1 MLLGLGLFGIIVGF
15 CSGFFGIGGGTVLV
29 PALIYAGYDIKVA
42 IGISV
47 MQMVMGSLF
56 GSYINHKHGKLE
68 LGHGLYLGLGAL
80 AGASFSGA
88 IVTALPRVALLI
100 IFSLILAMSIYKFF
114 TAPIE
119 PKAEPNRSR
128 ILLFCVGLGIGLIAI
143 SVGTGGAVFLTPI
156 LVGFLNWE
164 IKQAV
169 STSLFFVIFGSI
181 SGFISL
187 SAHGLVDYTDGFIVG
202 VGSLVGVYFGVKQ
215 SHIVDKKIQK
225 KLLLVLYC
233 VLLALTIN
241 KIFQS

>member
-1 MLLGLGLFGIIVGF
+1 MVIGLGLFGIVVGF

-47 MQMVMGSLF
+47 VQMVMGSLF
-56 GSYINHKHGKLE
+56 GSYLNYKDGQLQ
-68 LGHGLYLGLGAL
+68 LGHGLFLGLGAFV
-80 AGASFSGA
+80 GASFSGA
-88 IVTALPRVALLI
+88 IVTALPRVVLLI
-100 IFSLILAMSIYKFF
+100 IFASILALSIYKFF
-114 TAPIE
+114 MAPLE
-119 PKAEPNRSR
+119 PKSEPKRSK
-128 ILLFCVGLGIGLIAI
+128 ILLFSVGLGIGLVAI

-156 LVGFLNWE
+156 LVGFLSWE

-202 VGSLVGVYFGVKQ
+202 LCSLIGVYFGVKQ
-215 SHIVDKKIQK
+215 SHIVSKKMQK
-225 KLLLVLYC
+225 RLLLSLYC
-233 VLLALTIN
+233 VLLALTVN

>member
-1 MLLGLGLFGIIVGF
+1 MVVGLGLFGIIVGF

-42 IGISV
+42 IGIAV
-47 MQMVMGSLF
+47 MQMVMSSLY
-56 GSYINHKHGKLE
+56 GSYLNHKEGKLE
-68 LGHGLYLGLGAL
+68 LGHGLFLGLGAL
-80 AGASFSGA
+80 AGASFSGP
-88 IVTALPRVALLI
+88 IVTALPRIALLS
-100 IFSLILAMSIYKFF
+100 IFALILAMSIYKFF
-114 TAPIE
+114 TAPLE
-119 PKAEPNRSR
+119 PKSNPNRSKL
-128 ILLFCVGLGIGLIAI
+128 LLFFVGLGIGLIAI

-156 LVGFLNWE
+156 LVGFLSWE

-187 SAHGLVDYTDGFIVG
+187 SMHGLVDYTDGFIVG
-202 VGSLVGVYFGVKQ
+202 LTSLIGVYFGVKQ
-215 SHIVDKKIQK
+215 SHIVSKKVQK
-225 KLLLVLYC
+225 RLLLGLYC